1 MARSGGVWAGGRML
15 RTALVFVREKN
26 KNREIFARLANLF
39 ACFLEKLLQ
48 SQGWLFFRSCRALK
62 QVLFL

>member
-1 MARSGGVWAGGRML
+1 MARWVGVWAGGCLSTTERVL

-39 ACFLEKLLQ
+39 ACSLKK
-48 SQGWLFFRSCRALK
+48 FFRVKVGSFCEVA
-62 QVLFL
+62 VG

>member
-1 MARSGGVWAGGRML
+1 ML